1 MPSVSLRRALTTGAA
16 TAALAGALAA
26 PAGAADRL
34 DFELTPAGG
43 GSYPRFE
50 ARAGQT
56 VAGAVRLHSRARRGQ
71 TIRLQ
76 ALDLV
81 TAPAGGIDFRPGSPR
96 AVGAWL
102 KLDRRDVHLPAGATR
117 VVRYRARVPRDA
129 AAGEHFAGIVGIDRG
144 QLRRAA
150 AAAPAGGGGVELRHV
165 TRVALPVRFRLPG
178 LATRRLSAGAIRFAA
193 NAGGSRL
200 ELGLRSVGHL
210 LVRGTAIDLH
220 VSRSDGRAVFHHE
233 AQLSEF
239 VPQTAIRYPIAWRGT
254 PSRGE
259 YRVRGTIQPAGGPPV
274 RVDET
279 VAFRAPQAERLEEQT
294 GEAPPRDGPPM
305 LLLAALAAAV
315 LFGGGASAGY
325 VRLRRRLA
333 AATLAPTESPA
344 PGRAR

>member
-26 PAGAADRL
+26 PAGADDRL
-34 DFELTPAGG
+34 AFELTPAGG

-56 VAGAVRLHSRARRGQ
+56 VAGAVRLHSRSRRGQ

-81 TAPAGGIDFRPGSPR
+81 TAPAGGIDFKPGRPR

-102 KLDRRDVHLPAGATR
+102 RLDRRDVHLPAGATR
-117 VVRYRARVPRDA
+117 VVRYRAEVPRDA
-129 AAGEHFAGIVGIDRG
+129 AAGEHFAGIVGIDRA

-150 AAAPAGGGGVELRHV
+150 APAGGRGVELRHV

-178 LATRRLSAGAIRFAA
+178 RATRRLAAGAIRFAA

-200 ELGLRSVGHL
+200 ELDLRSVGQL

-220 VSRSDGRAVFHHE
+220 VSRSDGRPVFDHE
-233 AQLSEF
+233 ARLSEF

-259 YRVRGTIQPAGGPPV
+259 YRVRGTIRPAGGAPV

-279 VAFRAPQAERLEEQT
+279 VAFRAAQAKRLEEQT
-294 GEAPPRDGPPM
+294 GEAPPADGPPT
-305 LLLAALAAAV
+305 LLLAGLAAAV
-315 LFGGGASAGY
+315 LFGGAASAGY
-325 VRLRRRLA
+325 VRVRRRLA
-333 AATLAPTESPA
+333 AATMSPA
-344 PGRAR
+344 GPSGTG